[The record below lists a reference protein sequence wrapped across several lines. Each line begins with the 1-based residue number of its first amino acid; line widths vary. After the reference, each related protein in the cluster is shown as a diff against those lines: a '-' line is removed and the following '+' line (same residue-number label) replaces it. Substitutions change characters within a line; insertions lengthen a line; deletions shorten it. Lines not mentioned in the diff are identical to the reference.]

1 MRFRTLLL
9 IAVILLVAA
18 FVALNFTAILQ
29 PTQLNLGIS
38 QVQAPLGLVM
48 LGMLVAVFLV
58 FLLALVF
65 FQTSHLMEVR
75 RITREATEQRHLAD
89 KAEASRFTELREF
102 MRTEMQTVATRDNE
116 LSAKLLDRMD
126 SVQAGLTQAIEQNSN
141 GLSASVGELEDR
153 FVRQFPLGPERP
165 SALQSPQSP
174 QSPQT
179 PQSPF

>member
-9 IAVILLVAA
+9 IVVILLVAA
-18 FVALNFTAILQ
+18 FVALNFAAILQ
-29 PTQLNLGIS
+29 PTALNLGIS

-48 LGMLVAVFLV
+48 LGMLVAVFVV

-75 RITREATEQRHLAD
+75 RITREAADQRQLAD

-102 MRTEMQTVATRDNE
+102 LRIEMQTVAARDNE
-116 LSAKLLDRMD
+116 LSTQLLERME
-126 SVQAGLTQAIEQNSN
+126 SVRAGLTQAIEQNGN

-153 FVRQFPLGPERP
+153 FVRQFPPTLERP
-165 SALQSPQSP
+165 
-174 QSPQT
+174 
-179 PQSPF
+179 

>member
-9 IAVILLVAA
+9 IVIILLVAA

-29 PTQLNLGIS
+29 PTQLNLGFS

-75 RITREATEQRHLAD
+75 RITREAADQRQLAD

-102 MRTEMQTVATRDNE
+102 LRVEMQTVAARDNE
-116 LSAKLLDRMD
+116 LSAKLLERMD
-126 SVQAGLTQAIEQNSN
+126 NVRAGLTQAIEQNGN

-153 FVRQFPLGPERP
+153 FVRQFPPTLERP
-165 SALQSPQSP
+165 
-174 QSPQT
+174 
-179 PQSPF
+179 